1 MLKPDSNDSDDFI
14 SKHLID
20 LVENTCIIRNNF
32 INIEESYI
40 LNILNIINYWI
51 VPPKDL
57 RKDNRSILEKEL
69 GITLDWKWFDYNN
82 LTKIYM
88 CFFIVQNSHYC

>member
-51 VPPKDL
+51 VPPRDL

-69 GITLDWKWFDYNN
+69 GITLDWKWFEYNN